1 MEDIK
6 EELKKDYI
14 KEYKT
19 KMKKLTLKN
28 LYNLIY
34 LKCIYIEK
42 CNNNIYDGYILNK
55 INNFINYVINTNKN
69 YYNILSDYYNKNLL
83 DNNDLKFLM

>member
-14 KEYKT
+14 KEYNT
-19 KMKKLTLKN
+19 KMKKLTLNN

-34 LKCIYIEK
+34 LKCIYLEK
-42 CNNNIYDGYILNK
+42 CNKNIYDGYILNK

-69 YYNILSDYYNKNLL
+69 YYNILSNYYNKNLL
-83 DNNDLKFLM
+83 DKNDLKYLL